1 MKLSRYKW
9 YRKLLKGK
17 WYQNRYILKEGVKV
31 KWERKGYKFKSS
43 KKVCTLNIEEYKKS
57 FQLQNNKKD

>member
-1 MKLSRYKW
+1 MRLSSYKW
-9 YRKLLKGK
+9 YRKLLKGN

-43 KKVCTLNIEEYKKS
+43 KKVFTLNIEEYKKS
-57 FQLQNNKKD
+57 FQSHNAQKD